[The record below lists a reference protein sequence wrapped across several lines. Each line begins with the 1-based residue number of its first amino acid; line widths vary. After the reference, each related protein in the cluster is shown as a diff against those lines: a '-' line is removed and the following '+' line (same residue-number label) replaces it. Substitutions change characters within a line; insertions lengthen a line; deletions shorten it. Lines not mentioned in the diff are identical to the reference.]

1 MTITV
6 AAVALVYASH
16 EQRVWLAY
24 QRKLFAAHTLYFR
37 EIDQLHENA
46 VTEYWAMK
54 PDKFK
59 FREPDGTVTLSIGE
73 KGWRKRADGDWEP
86 IDFQREGSLSMP
98 GAFGGFWVHMT
109 ADMEM
114 DVIGSPKIVKYLGKR
129 VKTFEV
135 KTSESA
141 IFFGTDRML
150 YSTGQPIGHYALE
163 RNDVTTNS
171 TYDKV
176 KLNIKVSKS
185 EFAQPGHS

>member
-73 KGWRKRADGDWEP
+73 KGWRKKPGENWEA
-86 IDFQREGSLSMP
+86 IDTSREGSLSMP
-98 GAFGGFWVHMT
+98 GAFGGFWMRT
-109 ADMEM
+109 SSDSEF
-114 DVIGSPKIVKYLGKR
+114 DIIGKPSWVMYLGKR

-141 IFFGTDRML
+141 IFFGTDRIL
-150 YSTGQPIGHYALE
+150 YSNGQPVGHHALE
-163 RNDVTTNS
+163 RNDVMSDS
-171 TYDKV
+171 TYDRI
-176 KLNIKVSKS
+176 KLNIKIDKS
-185 EFAQPGHS
+185 QFSPPN